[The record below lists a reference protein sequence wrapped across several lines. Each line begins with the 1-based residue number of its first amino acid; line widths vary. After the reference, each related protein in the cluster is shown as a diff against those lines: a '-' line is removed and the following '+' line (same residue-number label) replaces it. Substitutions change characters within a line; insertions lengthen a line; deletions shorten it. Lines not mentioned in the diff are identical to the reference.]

1 VKVLLVSSY
10 FPPSGGGLEL
20 YVERLAESLTLLP
33 RTSVTVLTGRW
44 PSSLDPQE
52 EYAGFQVRRVPIRFR
67 VSNTPID
74 PAWVFNLKSVVREI
88 APDVIVVNVPVVG
101 LSNAVAAVSG
111 DIPVVV
117 VLHAATNLKK
127 GHAAFNI
134 VARLYEATA
143 GAWLLRQA
151 TRILAVSS
159 YVQEAVPDRWQ
170 GKALTVN
177 TGVPITPL
185 DSPPR
190 YSRRFVFLGQL
201 ERAHS
206 WKGLEQIIEAC
217 ALCRSAGTPVELIV
231 GGDGNDRDRYES
243 MVERLRLGEFV
254 TFRGWIGADERRLL
268 LASATATVL
277 YPTTANDALPLVIL
291 ESWEAGTAV
300 IVSKIGA
307 LPSIVRHGSDALLVE
322 PDNPKLLAEELMRL
336 AENTQQADELGQA
349 GRRRV
354 TTDFNWAVQCKEIE
368 GLLRSLSIEHHTRH
382 GIRHD

>member
-1 VKVLLVSSY
+1 
-10 FPPSGGGLEL
+10 
-20 YVERLAESLTLLP
+20 
-33 RTSVTVLTGRW
+33 
-44 PSSLDPQE
+44 
-52 EYAGFQVRRVPIRFR
+52 
-67 VSNTPID
+67 
-74 PAWVFNLKSVVREI
+74 
-88 APDVIVVNVPVVG
+88 
-101 LSNAVAAVSG
+101 
-111 DIPVVV
+111 
-117 VLHAATNLKK
+117 
-127 GHAAFNI
+127 
-134 VARLYEATA
+134 
-143 GAWLLRQA
+143 
-151 TRILAVSS
+151 
-159 YVQEAVPDRWQ
+159 
-170 GKALTVN
+170 
-177 TGVPITPL
+177 
-185 DSPPR
+185 
-190 YSRRFVFLGQL
+190 
-201 ERAHS
+201 
-206 WKGLEQIIEAC
+206 
-217 ALCRSAGTPVELIV
+217 
-231 GGDGNDRDRYES
+231 
-243 MVERLRLGEFV
+243 MVERLQLGEFV